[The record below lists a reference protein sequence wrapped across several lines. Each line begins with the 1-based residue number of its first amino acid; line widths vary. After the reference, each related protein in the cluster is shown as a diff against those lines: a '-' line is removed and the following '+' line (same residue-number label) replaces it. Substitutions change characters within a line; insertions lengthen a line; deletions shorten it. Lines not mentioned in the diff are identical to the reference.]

1 MRKAKNGKLINNDQ
15 WDKLIKGAEYFMLR
29 ECDLAGRNIYGSDW
43 GQCIEQIAWD
53 LSEVPDFDVDAF
65 IDALWE

>member
-29 ECDLAGRNIYGSDW
+29 ECDLAGRNVYGSDW
-43 GQCIEQIAWD
+43 GQCIEQIA
-53 LSEVPDFDVDAF
+53 
-65 IDALWE
+65 

>member
-29 ECDLAGRNIYGSDW
+29 ECDLAGRNVYGSDW
-43 GQCIEQIAWD
+43 V
-53 LSEVPDFDVDAF
+53 SV
-65 IDALWE
+65 

>member
-1 MRKAKNGKLINNDQ
+1 
-15 WDKLIKGAEYFMLR
+15 MLR
-29 ECDLAGRNIYGSDW
+29 ECDLAGRNVYGSDW